1 VLIGRNVERARIDR
15 LLDGARQGD
24 SGVLVIRGE
33 PGIGKTVLLQYAIGQ
48 AYGMRVLRA
57 QGVESESELPFAGL
71 HELLQPLQDR
81 LDRLPGPQAVALASA
96 LAIEPPAGAAGGG
109 ATDADIDGGGEPPVA
124 GDRFTVSAATL
135 SLLAAAAE
143 DQPVLAV
150 VDDAQWLDGSS
161 AEALAFTARR
171 LHAEGIV
178 LLLGL
183 RETEAT
189 TSALESLAS
198 LRLASL
204 ADDDAIR
211 LLATRQGAVARPIA
225 AQLVRATAGNPLA
238 LVELSSLLTPQQL
251 TGQEPLDDPLPV
263 GATVERVFL
272 RRVAT
277 LPSKARRAL
286 VVAAASDAVA
296 VEPIIRAIRSLGGTL
311 ADLEAAEAAGLVK
324 LEASRLAFHH
334 PLVRSAVYQHAP
346 APTRRAAH
354 RALAEA
360 VADAERRA
368 WHLAAAT
375 VGPDEQVACDL
386 EAVATNAYE
395 RRSYTVACSA
405 LERAAHLSL
414 TTEGQVGR
422 LVMAADAAQLAGRI
436 NKAMDLLDEALAITN
451 DRRVRARIQHERGR
465 ILTWRGAPV
474 MGRELL
480 IAEAAQ
486 VATVEPGRTVQM
498 LITATIPCLLT
509 GRADTALR
517 VIREAVRL
525 GRTHATPEVV
535 GKAALLRVLTLL
547 VCGRTRA
554 ARRLLRHCGTFLEE
568 CKPLTPEQLPLVGA
582 LCHLGA
588 ENFAESRRLAER
600 TVRLARSASAI
611 GVLPFQLAWLSVID
625 FRTGSWT
632 SAYAGAHEA
641 IRLAEETGWITEI
654 PNALA
659 ALAEV
664 EAGQGRVQDC
674 RAHAAAAL
682 AVAEA
687 VDAKLL
693 EIRVLSVLGLLELG
707 LGQAEAASGYLERA
721 VRLAEEHGLREP
733 ATFDATADLVEA
745 YLRVGHPR
753 RAAATLETLEGQAAQ
768 TRLSSVRAKAARCRG
783 LLDDNFTTHF
793 TVALAAHD
801 EVPMPFDRA
810 RTELCFGE
818 VLRRRVDP
826 TKAGRWLR
834 SALATFERLGAAPWV
849 ERARAELEATG
860 ERAGQQDV
868 SVARRLTPQELQV
881 ALTVAQGATV
891 DTAAATLFLSTRT
904 IEFHLDNTYR
914 KLAIRSDTELAQLLG
929 TESAPPQTPAEDG
942 SS

>member
-24 SGVLVIRGE
+24 SGILVIRGE

-48 AYGMRVLRA
+48 ANGMQVLHA

-81 LDRLPGPQAVALASA
+81 LDRLPGPQASALASA
-96 LAIEPPAGAAGGG
+96 LAIGPPAGAASDR
-109 ATDADIDGGGEPPVA
+109 ASDGGGEPPVT
-124 GDRFTVSAATL
+124 GDRFAVSAATL
-135 SLLAAAAE
+135 SLLAVAAE
-143 DQPVLAV
+143 GQPVLAV

-178 LLLGL
+178 LLFGL

-189 TSALESLAS
+189 TPALESLAS
-198 LRLASL
+198 LRLSGL
-204 ADDDAIR
+204 ADDDAIKV
-211 LLATRQGAVARPIA
+211 LAARQGPVARPIA
-225 AQLVRATAGNPLA
+225 ARLVRATAGNPLA
-238 LVELSSLLTPQQL
+238 LVELSSLLTGQQL
-251 TGQEPLDDPLPV
+251 SGREPLDDPLPV
-263 GATVERVFL
+263 GEIVERVFL

-277 LPSKARRAL
+277 LPNEARRAL

-296 VEPIIRAIRSLGGTL
+296 LAPIMQAIAYLGGTL

-334 PLVRSAVYQHAP
+334 PLVRSAVYQNAP
-346 APTRRAAH
+346 AATRRAAH

-360 VADAERRA
+360 VDDAERRA

-375 VGPDEQVACDL
+375 VGPDEKVACDL
-386 EAVATNAYE
+386 ETVATNAYE
-395 RRSYTVACSA
+395 RRSYTVASSA
-405 LERAAHLSL
+405 LERAAHLSP
-414 TTEGQVGR
+414 TTEGRVGR

-436 NKAMDLLDEALAITN
+436 NKAMDLLDEALALTE

-486 VATVEPGRTVQM
+486 VAPVEPGRTVQM

-517 VIREAVRL
+517 VIREAVQL
-525 GRTHATPEVV
+525 GGSNAAPEVV
-535 GKAALLRVLTLL
+535 AKAALLRVLTLL

-568 CKPLTPEQLPLVGA
+568 CKPLTPEQLPLIGA

-588 ENFAESRRLAER
+588 EDLAESRRLAER

-611 GVLPFQLAWLSVID
+611 GVLPFQLAWLSIID

-654 PNALA
+654 PNALV

-664 EAGQGRVQDC
+664 EAGQGRVEDC
-674 RAHAAAAL
+674 RAHATAAL

-687 VDAKLL
+687 VDATLL
-693 EIRVLSVLGLLELG
+693 EVRVLSVLGLLELG
-707 LGQAEAASGYLERA
+707 LGQAEAATRHLERA

-733 ATFDATADLVEA
+733 ATFDATADLVES
-745 YLRVGHPR
+745 YVRVGNSG
-753 RAAATLETLEGQAAQ
+753 RAAATLKTLEGQAAQ

-783 LLDDNFTTHF
+783 LLDDDFTPHF
-793 TVALAAHD
+793 TAALAAHD

-818 VLRRRVDP
+818 VLRRRFDRAE
-826 TKAGRWLR
+826 AGRRLR
-834 SALATFERLGAAPWV
+834 SALTTFERLGAAPWV

-860 ERAGQQDV
+860 ERAGQLV
-868 SVARRLTPQELQV
+868 VGASRRLTPQELQV

-891 DTAAATLFLSTRT
+891 KEAAATRFLSTRT
-904 IEFHLDNTYR
+904 VEFHLDNIYR
-914 KLAIRSDTELAQLLG
+914 KLAIQSDMELAQLLG
-929 TESAPPQTPAEDG
+929 TEGAPPQTPT
-942 SS
+942 